1 MAKRKTPKV
10 KDLVEKKITEDQLK
24 EIQQTVSMANQL
36 KLEIG
41 NLEATKHRYMHE
53 LDAVN
58 NKMSE
63 LNSQL
68 EEEYGKVD
76 VNINTGA
83 ITYPEDEQ
91 ADS

>member
-1 MAKRKTPKV
+1 MAKKEEVIDLKPKA
-10 KDLVEKKITEDQLK
+10 ENITEDQLK
-24 EIQQTVSMANQL
+24 EIQQVVSMANQL

-41 NLEATKHRYMHE
+41 SLEATKHRYLHE
-53 LDAVN
+53 LDVVN

-68 EEEYGKVD
+68 EKEYGKVD
-76 VNINTGA
+76 VNINTGV

>member
-53 LDAVN
+53 LDTVN

-76 VNINTGA
+76 VNINTGV